1 LKERP
6 KILASIVDGSQA
18 SSNLVNA
25 IRVSILLFSSFLL
38 ILIGLFL
45 QLVNR
50 ANESLESNP
59 RVQECLTTA
68 KQAKKLVVRYTQ
80 VIAFSNIQSDLG
92 SLTNYHAAG

>member
-6 KILASIVDGSQA
+6 KVLASIVDGSQA

-25 IRVSILLFSSFLL
+25 ITVSILLNFFLL
-38 ILIGLFL
+38 FLLVIICLLL

-50 ANESLESNP
+50 ANESLETNA

-68 KQAKKLVVRYTQ
+68 KHAKKLVVRYTQ
-80 VIAFSNIQSDLG
+80 V
-92 SLTNYHAAG
+92 T